1 MPKYF
6 SIFLVAITLSA
17 FSQESSLEFNTDIGL
32 FNSSINSQLL
42 SQSYGFLDEIE
53 KSNIIDA
60 LKAEIILPL
69 KVITLFFI
77 KIKKAGD

>member
-6 SIFLVAITLSA
+6 SIFLVALTLSA
-17 FSQESSLEFNTDIGL
+17 YSQESSLDFNTDIGL
-32 FNSSINSQLL
+32 FNSSIDAQLL

-60 LKAEIILPL
+60 LKVENRILGVLSNLQIPPS
-69 KVITLFFI
+69 TL
-77 KIKKAGD
+77 GVY